1 MQIPSRIDKLIL
13 DSAFPDTLEAPQ
25 VPTELQSMF
34 LWEYCHLCHT
44 VMRSMRNALDHY
56 LSRTHL
62 RRVDSWLVRY
72 SFVRGNLSE
81 NMLRHL
87 RTSGPAV
94 LHCDLCDLKL
104 TSVIHARQH
113 FYGRRHRMV
122 ERHISK
128 PNGEGYYD
136 MSGHWVRTNN
146 KWLMCKL
153 CDVIVTSESQLA
165 VHMSG
170 VRHRKRER
178 STTGGTVAE
187 PFDGSHMYRI
197 HANGSLAPL
206 NPLGYYMYDGYLKQD
221 MRKLN
226 DLNAAYYCEVCNVTL
241 NHLKSVK
248 QHEEGRLHR
257 KRLPYHST

>member
-1 MQIPSRIDKLIL
+1 MTS
-13 DSAFPDTLEAPQ
+13 Q
-25 VPTELQSMF
+25 VPQELQSLF
-34 LWEYCHLCHT
+34 HWDCCHLCHT
-44 VMRSMRNALDHY
+44 AMRTMRNALDHY

-62 RRVDSWLVRY
+62 RRVDSWLIRY
-72 SFVRGNLSE
+72 SFVKGNLSE
-81 NMLRHL
+81 DMLRHL
-87 RTSGPAV
+87 RSSGPAV

-113 FYGRRHRMV
+113 FYGRRHRLV

-136 MSGHWVRTNN
+136 RTGRWVRTND

-165 VHMSG
+165 IHMAG

-178 STTGGTVAE
+178 STCPASISE
-187 PFDGSHMYRI
+187 PFDGSHVYRI
-197 HANGSLAPL
+197 NANGSLVPL
-206 NPLGYYMYDGYLKQD
+206 NPLGYYMYAGYSKPD
-221 MRKLN
+221 FRKLN
-226 DLNAAYYCEVCNVTL
+226 DLNAAYYCEVCNITL

-248 QHEEGRLHR
+248 QHEEGRVHR
-257 KRLPYHST
+257 KRLERVTQ